1 MVYRGRPST
10 GCKNCRERKI
20 KCDETPEGCL
30 KCAKVK
36 LKCPGYDRNLDSFFH
51 DETARTEV
59 RAKKAKAKAIALRD
73 ARQDDSRASSV
84 SSEELTPSP
93 FVAQHSPG
101 ILLLAPLLDQGI
113 AYFMSHYAVGLDQPS
128 IRSEAY
134 NKHLATNGFHPLVA
148 TSMTAL
154 GLAGVANIY
163 RDTVLKSKATKWYV
177 DAINMTNNAITHP
190 KDVTSDT
197 TLLAITLLGLFEA
210 TSNEHSLQ
218 AWGEHVA
225 GAASLVKIRGMNQ
238 FASPAGRRMYLHA
251 VGLLTMN
258 CFADGVALPAYVQ
271 EMNEEIKK
279 YHDETD
285 PRNRFFFLQ
294 QDVVNLRADI
304 MGSAAM
310 SLETILDR
318 ALELDAAA
326 ENVFEHAG
334 LEWSYEEVA
343 MTAPSPFVFG
353 DTYHIYPSHATAQT
367 WNWVRYTKI
376 YIHDIIRNTILAGLA
391 TSPPV
396 FTGHQHL
403 QQLANSIGKLQSI
416 QSDILASAP
425 QFLHD
430 VPKFAPPPDTYP
442 TPQASP
448 SSTVYQ
454 DSSFSSPA
462 SVAGPRHDTD
472 VHQRSSSEPFSRPH
486 KLFFENF
493 RNERMPADP
502 ALVSND
508 QITDRLPVVR
518 ISGGHSTLW
527 ALYTAGSMP
536 TAERATQEFV
546 IKCLGRF
553 EREFG
558 INQAK
563 VLAAALRLKMARP
576 EVEGICPSYLPRQGA
591 PYVVP
596 GERKQAVVEEM

>member
-1 MVYRGRPST
+1 MTSG
-10 GCKNCRERKI
+10 EI
-20 KCDETPEGCL
+20 
-30 KCAKVK
+30 
-36 LKCPGYDRNLDSFFH
+36 
-51 DETARTEV
+51 
-59 RAKKAKAKAIALRD
+59 
-73 ARQDDSRASSV
+73 SS
-84 SSEELTPSP
+84 SHL
-93 FVAQHSPG
+93 VAQHSPG
-101 ILLLAPLLDQGI
+101 KEPPGFLLLAPLLDQGI

-163 RDTVLKSKATKWYV
+163 RDTALKSKATKWYV
-177 DAINMTNNAITHP
+177 DAITMTNNAIMHP
-190 KDVTSDT
+190 KEVTSDT

-210 TSNEHSLQ
+210 TSNEHTLQ
-218 AWGEHVA
+218 TWGEHVA
-225 GAASLVKIRGMNQ
+225 GAASLVNIRGMKQ
-238 FASPAGRRMYLHA
+238 FASPAGRRMYQHA

-271 EMNEEIKK
+271 EMNEEIKM
-279 YHDETD
+279 YQDETD
-285 PRNRFFFLQ
+285 PRTRFFFLQ
-294 QDVVNLRADI
+294 QDVINLRADI

-310 SLETILDR
+310 SLKTILDR
-318 ALELDAAA
+318 ALELDTAA

-334 LEWSYEEVA
+334 PEWSYEEVA
-343 MTAPSPFVFG
+343 LTTPNRFVFG
-353 DTYHIYPSHATAQT
+353 NTYHIYPSHATAQT

-376 YIHDIIRNTILAGLA
+376 YIHDIIRNTVLAGLA

-396 FTGHQHL
+396 FTGPHHL
-403 QQLANSIGKLQSI
+403 QQLANSIAQLQKI

-430 VPKFAPPPDTYP
+430 VPKFAPPPNTYP
-442 TPQASP
+442 TPAPSSPSTGDQDSTSSSP
-448 SSTVYQ
+448 SSI
-454 DSSFSSPA
+454 
-462 SVAGPRHDTD
+462 AGPRHDTD
-472 VHQRSSSEPFSRPH
+472 VHRRCSGPFSKPH

-493 RNERMPADP
+493 REDRMPADP
-502 ALVSND
+502 TLVSSD
-508 QITDRLPVVR
+508 TITDRLPVVR

-527 ALYTAGSMP
+527 ALFTAGSMP
-536 TAERATQEFV
+536 TAERATQDFV
-546 IKCLGRF
+546 IQCLGRF

-576 EVEGICPSYLPRQGA
+576 EVEGICPSYLPQQGA

-596 GERKQAVVEEM
+596 GERGEAVVEEM

>member
-1 MVYRGRPST
+1 
-10 GCKNCRERKI
+10 
-20 KCDETPEGCL
+20 
-30 KCAKVK
+30 
-36 LKCPGYDRNLDSFFH
+36 
-51 DETARTEV
+51 
-59 RAKKAKAKAIALRD
+59 
-73 ARQDDSRASSV
+73 
-84 SSEELTPSP
+84 
-93 FVAQHSPG
+93 
-101 ILLLAPLLDQGI
+101 
-113 AYFMSHYAVGLDQPS
+113 MSHYAVGLDQPS
-128 IRSEAY
+128 IQSEAY

-163 RDTVLKSKATKWYV
+163 RDTALKSKATKWYL

-197 TLLAITLLGLFEA
+197 TLLAITLLGMYEA
-210 TSNEHSLQ
+210 TSNEHTLNT
-218 AWGEHVA
+218 WGEHVA
-225 GAASLVKIRGMNQ
+225 GAAALVKLRGKNQ

-258 CFADGVALPAYVQ
+258 CLADGTALPDYVQ
-271 EMNEEIKK
+271 SMNEEIRKH
-279 YHDETD
+279 HDERD

-294 QDVVNLRADI
+294 QDVINLRAAI

-310 SLETILDR
+310 SLQSILDR

-326 ENVFEHAG
+326 ERVFEHAG
-334 LEWSYEEVA
+334 PEWAYEEVA
-343 MTAPSPFVFG
+343 LATPSPFVFG
-353 DTYHIYPSHATAQT
+353 NMYHIYPSHATAQT

-396 FTGHQHL
+396 FTGASHL
-403 QQLANSIGKLQSI
+403 QQLASSIAQLQKI

-430 VPKFAPPPDTYP
+430 VPKVAPSPDSYP
-442 TPQASP
+442 TPFPSP
-448 SSTVYQ
+448 SSTSPY
-454 DSSFSSPA
+454 DMSFSSPA
-462 SVAGPRHDTD
+462 SIAGPRHDTD
-472 VHQRSSSEPFSRPH
+472 ADTPTHSPPHPFSKPH

-493 RNERMPADP
+493 RNERLPADP
-502 ALVSND
+502 ALVSSD
-508 QITDRLPVVR
+508 DIKDRLPVVR

-527 ALYTAGSMP
+527 ALYTAGAMP
-536 TAERATQEFV
+536 TAERSTQEFV
-546 IKCLGRF
+546 ITCLGRF

-576 EVEGICPSYLPRQGA
+576 EVGGICPGYLPRQAA
-591 PYVVP
+591 PYVVSEES
-596 GERKQAVVEEM
+596 GTGVEEV